1 MKNAI
6 FNLKEYIRKAY
17 ESTSQKLAPNIV
29 RGHLRS
35 ISTDIEDGIGL
46 FLSEVLPEDYQ
57 ILLDPSIHVDGKNNR
72 PDALVTD
79 SNMNVVAMIEIKA
92 NMGWCRD
99 ASWVLG
105 DIVENDSKF
114 KEMKTL
120 NCEFSSQE
128 SIEVKY
134 GEGVKLFL
142 ISLTDSN
149 CPAKKHEAN
158 KRVAAEKRVYQF
170 NLFSGWYGSL
180 EPLEIQ
186 LFIDELLR

>member
-149 CPAKKHEAN
+149 CPAEKHEAN
-158 KRVAAEKRVYQF
+158 KRVAAEKGVHQF